1 MREIVK
7 EMYGEEKA
15 KALAKIPIS
24 NDTVTVKRRISS
36 NSDDITVQ
44 CTARLRD
51 NDFAIQLDVSKMLHL
66 LVCVRCE
73 WEEEIKR
80 TFLER
85 AKDDY
90 NGKGRF

>member
-1 MREIVK
+1 MERRK
-7 EMYGEEKA
+7 PRRWR
-15 KALAKIPIS
+15 PIS
-24 NDTVTVKRRISS
+24 NDTVTVKRCISS
-36 NSDDITVQ
+36 NCDDITVQ
-44 CTARLRD
+44 CTACLRD